1 MGTRSK
7 IVVLSVVVAVALA
20 LGTGWLLRTVL
31 ARPGGAIRTAER
43 FVELLKAQDL
53 PGAYRLTTQRGGV
66 GGSFEEFQRVV
77 RRQWPGDGSAAVRR
91 LDVGPFQSYGNRLR
105 RWLRGQPVEMPEL
118 YVEFSVGG
126 VPFKVSE
133 RYEKNGEWKVSYFQT
148 HAG

>member
-7 IVVLSVVVAVALA
+7 IVGFVVVLVAA
-20 LGTGWLLRTVL
+20 TLGAGWLLRAIP
-31 ARPGGAIRTAER
+31 ARPGRALQTAEK

-53 PGAYRLTTQRGGV
+53 PGAYQLTTRRGGV
-66 GGSFEEFQRVV
+66 GSNLEEFQTVV
-77 RRQWPGDGSAAVRR
+77 RQQWPGGTSATIRR
-91 LDVGPFQSYGNRLR
+91 LAVGPFQSYGNRLR
-105 RWLRGQPVEMPEL
+105 RWLRSQQVEMPEL

-133 RYEKNGEWKVSYFQT
+133 RYTKDGEWKVSYFQT